1 MSEPE
6 RQHEHRTHPSV
17 GCCLSLLLSTL
28 PANAAGAA
36 TSSSKAKK
44 KGKKGKAGIN
54 TDDSP
59 ALVLADVE
67 LTSPSGAAAPSQSMR
82 PPSPPSA
89 LGGVSNSDYAISV
102 MPSPPAASAASSN
115 RSRLGMHAESK
126 EGDAGAYPVQ
136 TPLPAHAAAAIAAS
150 EHFERH
156 IDFNDAIAQSAA
168 SAADAA
174 ASVGIAAA
182 SVQTQT
188 FPSNLVRTSKYSA
201 FDFIPRNL
209 FEQFNEPANLYFLFV
224 GILQAIPAIST
235 TAGIPTH
242 YLPLLFIVAVSATR
256 AAVEDWNRHVADEI
270 EGRKKY
276 LVYDGLRR
284 SFVTKSSADI
294 VVGDI
299 VQMVAGSGPQTDE
312 PGGSPVSQNGGDS
325 YANYPASASAS
336 AAVSGRDPSVTYSA
350 SFPADMLFLSSSHEK
365 GHCFVETA
373 SLDGETSLKL
383 KQSLPISHHLL
394 HVPAEDGSISGGP
407 SGLQTARLRL
417 LDLTLDIE
425 APNSKFDSFKGVA
438 HINPNNNVSNVPNQ
452 KVALKPE
459 NLLLRGTE
467 LRNTPAI
474 FGLVVYTGIDSK
486 IRRNV
491 QGASSRSKKSALM
504 TRVNYLLVIIAFLQL
519 SLCFF
524 AAVLCFSWTERN
536 YTDAWYLR
544 FTDGAGLAAFS
555 SFFTW
560 FIILA
565 QLVPISLL
573 VSNELVKAAQAKFIA
588 WDLHMFDAATNQPCV
603 VRNSQLHENLGQ
615 VEYIF
620 SDKTGKDE

>member
-1 MSEPE
+1 M
-6 RQHEHRTHPSV
+6 
-17 GCCLSLLLSTL
+17 
-28 PANAAGAA
+28 PANAGAGSAA
-36 TSSSKAKK
+36 SASSSKSHK
-44 KGKKGKAGIN
+44 KGKKHKSGSMSEH
-54 TDDSP
+54 DEP
-59 ALVLADVE
+59 ALGLADVE
-67 LTSPSGAAAPSQSMR
+67 LASPSAAAASRSLR

-89 LGGVSNSDYAISV
+89 IGGDNHEYAISV
-102 MPSPPAASAASSN
+102 MPSPPAAAVSN

-126 EGDAGAYPVQ
+126 ESSSSDAYPVQ
-136 TPLPAHAAAAIAAS
+136 TPLPAAAAAAAA

-156 IDFNDAIAQSAA
+156 IDFNDALAQSAA
-168 SAADAA
+168 SASDAA
-174 ASVGIAAA
+174 SSVGIAAA

-188 FPSNLVRTSKYSA
+188 FPSNLVRTSKYTA
-201 FDFIPRNL
+201 WDFIPRNL
-209 FEQFNEPANLYFLFV
+209 FEQFNEPANIYFLFV
-224 GILQAIPAIST
+224 GLLQAIPAIST

-256 AAVEDWNRHVADEI
+256 AAYEDYNRHQSDEL

-294 VVGDI
+294 VVGDV
-299 VQMVAGSGPQTDE
+299 VQMVFGAAQTDE
-312 PGGSPVSQNGGDS
+312 PGASPVSQNGGDS
-325 YANYPASASAS
+325 YANYPASSSASAS
-336 AAVSGRDPSVTYSA
+336 AASSASGRDPSVSYSA

-373 SLDGETSLKL
+373 SLDGETSLKI
-383 KQSLPISHHLL
+383 KQSLPVSHHLL
-394 HVPAEDGSISGGP
+394 YVPPSEDGSGSGSSG
-407 SGLQTARLRL
+407 GLQTANLRL
-417 LDLTLDIE
+417 LDLSLDIE
-425 APNSKFDSFKGVA
+425 APNAKFDSFKGVA
-438 HINPNNNVSNVPNQ
+438 HINANNNVSNVPNQ

-504 TRVNYLLVIIAFLQL
+504 TRVNYFLVIIACMQL

-524 AAVLCFSWTERN
+524 AAVLCFSYTERN
-536 YTDAWYLR
+536 YSDAWYLR
-544 FTDGAGLAAFS
+544 FTDPAGLAAFS

-588 WDLHMFDAATNQPCV
+588 WDLHMYDAATNQPCV

-615 VEYIF
+615 IEYIF
-620 SDKTGKDE
+620 SDKTGQKRTKAGESLDEPGARPSLCSHC